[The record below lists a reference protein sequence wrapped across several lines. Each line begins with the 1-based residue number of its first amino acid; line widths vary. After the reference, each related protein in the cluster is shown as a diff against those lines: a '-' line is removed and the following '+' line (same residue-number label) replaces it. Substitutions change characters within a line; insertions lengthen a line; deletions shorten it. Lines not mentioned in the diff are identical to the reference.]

1 MNIKAWCPKCDWT
14 GIAVVGR
21 RLGLSIEDYVC
32 PKCENIVKRPYRGTY
47 VWGAEK
53 AHLREEKGEVKH
65 V

>member
-21 RLGLSIEDYVC
+21 RFGLSIEDYIC
-32 PKCENIVKRPYRGTY
+32 PKCGNIVKRPYRGQY

-53 AHLREEKGEVKH
+53 AKLRG
-65 V
+65 